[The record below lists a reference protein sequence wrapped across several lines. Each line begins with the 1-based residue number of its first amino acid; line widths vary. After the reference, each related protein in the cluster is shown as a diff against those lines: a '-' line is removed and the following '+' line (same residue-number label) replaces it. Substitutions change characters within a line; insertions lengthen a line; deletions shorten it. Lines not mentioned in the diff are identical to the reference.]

1 MSGAPATSPVVPG
14 FHPDPSICRVGDD
27 YYLANSSFE
36 YAPGVPLSTS
46 RDLVTWVQLG
56 NVLDRP
62 SQLNVQVGR
71 EGASGGIYA
80 PTLRH
85 HDGRFWLI
93 TTNIHDFGRGH
104 LLVSATDPAGPW
116 SEPVHITG
124 AMGIDPDL
132 AWDDDGVCHLTWSSP
147 FEGILQATLDPA
159 TGELTSAP
167 VKVWQGTGL
176 AHPEGPHLVHRGG
189 WWYLLLA
196 EGGTHTGHAVTV
208 ARSRSPRG
216 PFEADPA
223 NPVLS
228 HRSTPH
234 PVQATGH
241 ADLVEK
247 ADGSWAMVHLGIRQ
261 RGSHPQWHVNGRE
274 TFLVGIEWVD
284 DWPVVVDD
292 AYVATPRDT
301 SFSES
306 FTGALAPRWIAPGR
320 QPGEFART
328 GPEGLDL
335 DPGRT
340 PGARESGGLLAVRA
354 VDDAWRAEVTAP
366 AGNLALTLRIDDDHW
381 LAVERV
387 GDLARVRMVVGPLD
401 QVLGERAVAA
411 DAVLA
416 LEVRAV
422 PGFSRNAGPDRVVA
436 GLVTDGGFQELADV
450 DGRYLS
456 TEVAGGFTGRVVGV
470 EALGGPARVTRFAY
484 APTAAAGTGGTAP

>member
-1 MSGAPATSPVVPG
+1 MSDVPTRPVLPG
-14 FHPDPSICRVGDD
+14 FHPDPSICRVGED
-27 YYLANSSFE
+27 YYLVNSSFE

-46 RDLVTWVQLG
+46 RDLLTWTPVG
-56 NVLDRP
+56 NVLDRAT
-62 SQLNVQVGR
+62 QLNVQTGTA
-71 EGASGGIYA
+71 GASGGVYA

-85 HDGRFWLI
+85 HDGRFWLV

-116 SEPVHITG
+116 SDPVHIDG

-147 FEGILQATLDPA
+147 FEGILQATVDLG
-159 TGELTSAP
+159 TGVLTSAP
-167 VKVWQGTGL
+167 AKVWQGTGA
-176 AHPEGPHLVHRGG
+176 AHPEGPHLVRRGG
-189 WWYLLLA
+189 WWYLFLA
-196 EGGTHTGHAVTV
+196 EGGTHTGHGVTV
-208 ARSRSPRG
+208 ARSLSPAG

-228 HRSTPH
+228 HRSLAH

-247 ADGSWAMVHLGIRQ
+247 ADGTWAMVHLGIRQ

-274 TFLVGIEWVD
+274 TFLAGVEWVD
-284 DWPVVVDD
+284 DWPVVVGADEP
-292 AYVATPRDT
+292 APLDT
-301 SFSES
+301 SFTES
-306 FTGALAPRWIAPGR
+306 FTGPLGPAWITPGR

-328 GPEGLDL
+328 GPDGLRL
-335 DPGRT
+335 DTSRAPA
-340 PGARESGGLLAVRA
+340 ARESGGLLAVRA
-354 VDDAWRAEVTAP
+354 RDDAWRAEVTAP
-366 AGNLALTLRIDDDHW
+366 DGDLALTLRIDDDHW

-401 QVLGERAVAA
+401 S
-411 DAVLA
+411 VLA
-416 LEVRAV
+416 EHPAPRDTTLLLEVRPVAA
-422 PGFSRNAGPDRVVA
+422 FSRNAGPDRVVA
-436 GLVTDGGFQELADV
+436 GVVTEGTRHELAEV

-470 EALGGPARVTRFAY
+470 EALGGPARVTRFRYVPAE
-484 APTAAAGTGGTAP
+484 TDGTA